1 MEDAIKSAMAYDTVR
16 ETIDLSAPVNAGV
29 VLLSVIS
36 RVDLANLDAACSGE
50 ECSVR
55 NG

>member
-1 MEDAIKSAMAYDTVR
+1 MAYDTAR

-29 VLLSVIS
+29 VLLAVIP

-50 ECSVR
+50 EYSVR

>member
-1 MEDAIKSAMAYDTVR
+1 MAYDNAR

-29 VLLSVIS
+29 VLLAVIS
-36 RVDLANLDAACSGE
+36 RVDSANLDAACSGE
-50 ECSVR
+50 EYSVR